1 MVTALCWTS
10 DQSLWVGTDRGG
22 LARIAPVAIVSYVPG
37 AEHGLTARER
47 EVLQLL
53 VDGHSY
59 KTAAQA
65 LDLALDTLR
74 FHIRHVYRKLHVHS
88 KSEAVMVAL
97 RRRIVD

>member
-1 MVTALCWTS
+1 M
-10 DQSLWVGTDRGG
+10 
-22 LARIAPVAIVSYVPG
+22 PG